1 MKAEPLKMKLFE
13 RLKSTSSSSDGY
25 LGRRFCHG
33 GSSGRGH
40 SLRRCRGLQW
50 CAALGCSTDG
60 SRGNLFPDMLEEV
73 LLLAA
78 TGRLAVTVLGSLV
91 TSLLSA
97 ARGLDTNGFLTLSSG
112 LGATTVFLS
121 VVLFD
126 DVFEFGLSVV
136 PDM

>member
-1 MKAEPLKMKLFE
+1 MAGLAVIGLDLLLEAEL
-13 RLKSTSSSSDGY
+13 
-25 LGRRFCHG
+25 
-33 GSSGRGH
+33 
-40 SLRRCRGLQW
+40 
-50 CAALGCSTDG
+50 ALDV
-60 SRGNLFPDMLEEV
+60 FPDMLEEV

-121 VVLFD
+121 VVLVD